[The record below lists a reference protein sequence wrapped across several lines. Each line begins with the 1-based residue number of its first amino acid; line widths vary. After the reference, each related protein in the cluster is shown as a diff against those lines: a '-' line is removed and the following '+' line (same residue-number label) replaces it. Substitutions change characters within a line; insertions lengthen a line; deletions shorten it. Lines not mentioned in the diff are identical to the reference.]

1 MRKNK
6 AILGVLIA
14 VIVALIFTGVYFASK
29 SDSSKDTS
37 AKMTKSDNNTSENK
51 EKKDKKDKSKSD
63 NDVEKKT
70 EEKTEAETETTTE
83 QILDT
88 DKVVY
93 LTFDDGPSDLTP
105 SFIDT
110 LNTYGVHAT
119 FFVTLQ
125 EGREDIYKQILENG
139 NKIQIHT
146 ASHDYDAIYQS
157 VDAYIADF
165 DQIYN
170 YIYNLT
176 GVKCDVF
183 RFPGGSNNSYG
194 KNITMD
200 IAKEMRN
207 RGINYVDWNSSVGD
221 GSASATKDSEV
232 QKITAESDGV
242 QRVVLLAHDAG
253 TKSETL
259 AALPQIIEY
268 YKNNGYKFGLI
279 SGDMDLSDF
288 QFMKVD

>member
-14 VIVALIFTGVYFASK
+14 VIVALVFTGVYFASK

-37 AKMTKSDNNTSENK
+37 AKTTKSDNNTSENK
-51 EKKDKKDKSKSD
+51 DKKDKSKSD
-63 NDVEKKT
+63 KNVEKKT

-200 IAKEMRN
+200 IAREMRN

-253 TKSETL
+253 TNLTNQSIVIPKVLSFPSAQT
-259 AALPQIIEY
+259 APAL
-268 YKNNGYKFGLI
+268 LR
-279 SGDMDLSDF
+279 
-288 QFMKVD
+288 